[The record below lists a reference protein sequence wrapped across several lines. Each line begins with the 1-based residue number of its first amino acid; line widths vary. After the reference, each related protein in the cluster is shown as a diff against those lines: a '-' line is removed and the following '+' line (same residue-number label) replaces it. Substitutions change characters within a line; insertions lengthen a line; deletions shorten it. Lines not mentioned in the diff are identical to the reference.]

1 MKNNYAQHLAR
12 FEKDIRRHIV
22 TKYDQQYTPHPTN
35 TISAS
40 PTIVSNDPPPFT
52 PNITQPVTSRKR
64 QRIEPDNDVI
74 DLTNAMKSPS
84 LSLKS
89 KRTRH
94 DNQSTS
100 SPAKDNDP
108 FIPTTEPVR
117 PSSSTNNHIP
127 SSSRSNTKSAID
139 NNNNDDDDF
148 QFFTPSPRLSPD
160 ITRRVSNTSLSSIT
174 TISTTDRPIEP
185 MVTDLAVKDD
195 FEGFDDGDD
204 DLFLDDEAAD
214 MVQAVEAAYSSKDS
228 IPSLKKELEELKERE
243 TVASRECVNAMID
256 DRHSIQTNKL
266 LDEVKHLKAR
276 ISEIELTIANAMEI
290 SKSTSSSSREET
302 PADNRDIVILDDDDD
317 DATLT
322 SYPATNTTLYSS
334 NHVSNNFSNMNNNT
348 TSITKPS
355 TIKKPASAPSRGP
368 QDQYPWSRDV
378 RKALIHTFKLTEFRT
393 NQLEAINSTLNGD
406 DVFVLMPTGGGK
418 SLCYQL
424 PAIIQRH
431 KRKGITIVVSPLLSL
446 MQDQVDQLVHKRSIP
461 AALLNGQCSPEDR
474 KWVFE
479 QLRRDPPVMHLLYV
493 TPEMIKKSEAF
504 LAALESL
511 HRRSCI
517 ARFVIDE
524 AHCVSQWGH
533 DFRPDYKELG
543 KLKIR
548 FPDVPFMA
556 LTATANDRVKQDVM
570 HNLHIR
576 GCKLLKQSF
585 NRPNLVYDVVP
596 RQRAPHENLAQFIK
610 EHDGQS
616 GIIYCGSRRQCEEL
630 AAKLK
635 QEFRIN
641 ATHYH
646 AALEANERI
655 HVQKS
660 WQQGK
665 IQVIVATI
673 AFGMGIDKP
682 DVRFVVHFTMPS
694 SVEGYYQETGRAGRD
709 GLPAKCRLYYNYADV
724 RFHQMLIEKDETYR
738 EAQQL
743 ARLYENL
750 NQMVHYCE
758 NNLDCRRKQ
767 ILSYFGEEFDPNQC
781 ERTCDNCKR
790 NENKTRVLRDR
801 TSEAINV
808 LKVIRGVLSLPNGK
822 ITIAQAV
829 DLLRG
834 SKAKRIRDQGH
845 DTLEGYNSLHSWLK
859 SEVDRLIKHLVFMK
873 ALVER
878 SETNAMGYTSSYL
891 FPSDKFHDILHGRMR
906 VNLEY
911 TEEIPPTAQSSSGS
925 SSSSGRRK
933 PPLTETGKK
942 CLREMKELRTK
953 IAKKY
958 NIRREGPVIISDA
971 ELDILARTLPS
982 NKGEFLDAM
991 YYTDMPPGKKERYER
1006 YGEEFLSICLKYRLS
1021 QSDF

>member
-1 MKNNYAQHLAR
+1 
-12 FEKDIRRHIV
+12 
-22 TKYDQQYTPHPTN
+22 
-35 TISAS
+35 
-40 PTIVSNDPPPFT
+40 
-52 PNITQPVTSRKR
+52 
-64 QRIEPDNDVI
+64 
-74 DLTNAMKSPS
+74 
-84 LSLKS
+84 
-89 KRTRH
+89 
-94 DNQSTS
+94 
-100 SPAKDNDP
+100 
-108 FIPTTEPVR
+108 
-117 PSSSTNNHIP
+117 
-127 SSSRSNTKSAID
+127 
-139 NNNNDDDDF
+139 
-148 QFFTPSPRLSPD
+148 
-160 ITRRVSNTSLSSIT
+160 
-174 TISTTDRPIEP
+174 
-185 MVTDLAVKDD
+185 MV
-195 FEGFDDGDD
+195 
-204 DLFLDDEAAD
+204 
-214 MVQAVEAAYSSKDS
+214 
-228 IPSLKKELEELKERE
+228 
-243 TVASRECVNAMID
+243 
-256 DRHSIQTNKL
+256 
-266 LDEVKHLKAR
+266 
-276 ISEIELTIANAMEI
+276 ANCL
-290 SKSTSSSSREET
+290 
-302 PADNRDIVILDDDDD
+302 N
-317 DATLT
+317 
-322 SYPATNTTLYSS
+322 
-334 NHVSNNFSNMNNNT
+334 
-348 TSITKPS
+348 
-355 TIKKPASAPSRGP
+355 
-368 QDQYPWSRDV
+368 
-378 RKALIHTFKLTEFRT
+378 KALIDP
-393 NQLEAINSTLNGD
+393 I
-406 DVFVLMPTGGGK
+406 
-418 SLCYQL
+418 LC
-424 PAIIQRH
+424 
-431 KRKGITIVVSPLLSL
+431 K
-446 MQDQVDQLVHKRSIP
+446 
-461 AALLNGQCSPEDR
+461 
-474 KWVFE
+474 FF
-479 QLRRDPPVMHLLYV
+479 
-493 TPEMIKKSEAF
+493 F
-504 LAALESL
+504 LFLKND
-511 HRRSCI
+511 
-517 ARFVIDE
+517 IDSYFC
-524 AHCVSQWGH
+524 HS
-533 DFRPDYKELG
+533 
-543 KLKIR
+543 
-548 FPDVPFMA
+548 
-556 LTATANDRVKQDVM
+556 
-570 HNLHIR
+570 
-576 GCKLLKQSF
+576 
-585 NRPNLVYDVVP
+585 YDVVP

-891 FPSDKFHDILHGRMR
+891 FVSVSCCMG
-906 VNLEY
+906 
-911 TEEIPPTAQSSSGS
+911 
-925 SSSSGRRK
+925 
-933 PPLTETGKK
+933 
-942 CLREMKELRTK
+942 
-953 IAKKY
+953 
-958 NIRREGPVIISDA
+958 
-971 ELDILARTLPS
+971 
-982 NKGEFLDAM
+982 
-991 YYTDMPPGKKERYER
+991 
-1006 YGEEFLSICLKYRLS
+1006 LS
-1021 QSDF
+1021 